1 MWLVW
6 DNWYND
12 ICEAEDK
19 WMWMWMWM
27 LWDEYYNIN
36 NEMLLL

>member
-19 WMWMWMWM
+19 WMWMWM